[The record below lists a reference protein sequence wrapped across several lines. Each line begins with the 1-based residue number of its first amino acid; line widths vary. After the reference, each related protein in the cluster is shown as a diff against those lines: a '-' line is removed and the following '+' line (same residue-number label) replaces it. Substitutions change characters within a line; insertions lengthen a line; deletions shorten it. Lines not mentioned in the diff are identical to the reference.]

1 MDATPQHAFNPT
13 TYSAVKLDGVDSL
26 GKLRDD
32 LIEFYRPAN
41 SQELF
46 AINRI
51 ALAQQT
57 LLLVARIENGLFD
70 VFLNEGCRSRS
81 VPELAPHLVGG
92 DQKIVAEHTRNA
104 LLTVGMCSVNAR
116 SKEVALFLR
125 FQAQAERMYRRAVEE
140 FERLRKLRPKAGAP
154 APTLEPPSVSVD
166 DAASAMP
173 RNRRPAPS
181 ASPAASASRAAPK
194 STSPPSRP
202 AKIKDFTP
210 HARSIHTGAGVPFPG
225 AHRGRAHRR
234 GTGGRARRGA
244 RPQRRARAGQQG
256 DGQAARRKSARA
268 SASCSTAP
276 SRARSGARSRASRQF
291 AEAALRARLDAE
303 WLDLTLPAPGPRRG
317 HLHPITRIQRELEE
331 LFISLGFAVLD
342 GPEVETE
349 YHNFDALNIPAD
361 HPARDMQDTF
371 WLEDGNLLRTHTSP
385 VQVRG
390 MERLGPPLRMIAP
403 GRVFRNESVDASHEH
418 TFYQLEGMMIDRD
431 VSVAHLLY
439 FMKTLL
445 TAIFHRDVT
454 VRLRPGYFPFVEPG
468 FELDIQCLICGGP
481 GCPVCKQS
489 GWVELLPC
497 GLVNPNVLRMS
508 GIDPE
513 EWNGF
518 AFGLGLTRLVMMRYG
533 IDDIRQLQGGDL
545 RFLEQF

>member
-1 MDATPQHAFNPT
+1 MEDFTPMLDDSIRELETGSLARIA
-13 TYSAVKLDGVDSL
+13 SARSPEELEAVRVAVLGRKDGALTQVMKEL
-26 GKLRDD
+26 GKLPPEEKKR
-32 LIEFYRPAN
+32 AGM
-41 SQELF
+41 
-46 AINRI
+46 
-51 ALAQQT
+51 
-57 LLLVARIENGLFD
+57 LVNA
-70 VFLNEGCRSRS
+70 
-81 VPELAPHLVGG
+81 AK
-92 DQKIVAEHTRNA
+92 QKIEAAYDSRN
-104 LLTVGMCSVNAR
+104 
-116 SKEVALFLR
+116 
-125 FQAQAERMYRRAVEE
+125 Q
-140 FERLRKLRPKAGAP
+140 
-154 APTLEPPSVSVD
+154 
-166 DAASAMP
+166 
-173 RNRRPAPS
+173 
-181 ASPAASASRAAPK
+181 
-194 STSPPSRP
+194 
-202 AKIKDFTP
+202 
-210 HARSIHTGAGVPFPG
+210 
-225 AHRGRAHRR
+225 
-234 GTGGRARRGA
+234 
-244 RPQRRARAGQQG
+244 
-256 DGQAARRKSARA
+256 
-268 SASCSTAP
+268 
-276 SRARSGARSRASRQF
+276 QF
-291 AEAALRARLDAE
+291 AEVKLRERLGAE
-303 WLDLTLPAPGPRRG
+303 WIDLTLPAPGPRRG
-317 HLHPITRIQRELEE
+317 HLHPITQIQRELEE
-331 LFISLGFAVLD
+331 LFQSLGFAVLD

-371 WLEDGNLLRTHTSP
+371 WLDGGNLLRTHTSP

-390 MERLGPPLRMIAP
+390 MEKLGPPLRMIAP

-445 TAIFHRDVT
+445 TAIFKREVT

-468 FELDIQCLICGGP
+468 FELDIQCLICGGS

-518 AFGLGLTRLVMMRYG
+518 AFGLGLTRLVMMRYA